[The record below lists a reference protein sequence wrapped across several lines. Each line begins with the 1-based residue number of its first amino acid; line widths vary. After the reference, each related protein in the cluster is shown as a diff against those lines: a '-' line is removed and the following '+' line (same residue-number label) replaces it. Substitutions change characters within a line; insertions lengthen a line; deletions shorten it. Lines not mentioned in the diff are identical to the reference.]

1 MEREFYLS
9 AIVSVFSRY
18 WIIRSDCFVVVWN
31 MTEFVCSFFFS
42 LFVYLWTN
50 NFLDEFPSFCTCM
63 KITGDKLNMMNIFLS
78 NVTLRLRYSILIYER
93 SEMNI
98 VKNERDLLR
107 WERCF
112 LKVDDWWCFVKRII
126 RRQYLDIQQ
135 DEN

>member
-63 KITGDKLNMMNIFLS
+63 KITGDKLNMMSIFLS

-112 LKVDDWWCFVKRII
+112 LKVDDWWRFVKRII
-126 RRQYLDIQQ
+126 RRQYLDMQQ